1 MTQVWRGLITYGI
14 GQDLVIRGGLP
25 LFTESPRRGLLGN
38 RASYV
43 GILRT
48 RRPEPPSPPVRD
60 PRPLSSDV
68 LAIDRSIP
76 RRHYSIRLI
85 DGSGAW
91 VSYERVRLC
100 FHSVR
105 LQRLSLS

>member
-1 MTQVWRGLITYGI
+1 MNCLEEVFLET
-14 GQDLVIRGGLP
+14 GLP
-25 LFTESPRRGLLGN
+25 MLEFSELEGRSPQ
-38 RASYV
+38 S
-43 GILRT
+43 
-48 RRPEPPSPPVRD
+48 PSKG

-76 RRHYSIRLI
+76 RRHYPINLI

-100 FHSVR
+100 FRSVR
-105 LQRLSLS
+105 LQRLSL